1 MDLADLKKQMQSKAI
16 IHVNFILKYKE
27 KKMKYIKK

>member
-16 IHVNFILKYKE
+16 IHVNN
-27 KKMKYIKK
+27 KKTKLQISNLN

>member
-16 IHVNFILKYKE
+16 IHVNKKKE
-27 KKMKYIKK
+27 YSQTQT